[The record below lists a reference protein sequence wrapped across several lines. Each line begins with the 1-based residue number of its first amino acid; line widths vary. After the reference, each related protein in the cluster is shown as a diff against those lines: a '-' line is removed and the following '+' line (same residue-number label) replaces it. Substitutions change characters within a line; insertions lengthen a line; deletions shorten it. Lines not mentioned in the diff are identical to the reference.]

1 MEKFIEDFF
10 TRIGIGLNGYIANLS
25 SDKVREL
32 FPNYQF
38 VIENVKDTNSV
49 LKVVSNV
56 TNEPIL
62 TAHYVHKENGRIT
75 QISVQK
81 S

>member
-1 MEKFIEDFF
+1 MEKFIEDLF
-10 TRIGIGLNGYIANLS
+10 TRIGIGLNGYVANLD

-32 FPNYQF
+32 FPNYEF

-62 TAHYVHKENGRIT
+62 TAHYVHKENGCIT

>member
-10 TRIGIGLNGYIANLS
+10 TRIGIGLNGYIASLS
-25 SDKVREL
+25 SDKVKEL
-32 FPNYQF
+32 FPNYEF
-38 VIENVKDTNSV
+38 VIENVSDTNSV
-49 LKVVSNV
+49 LKIVSNV

-62 TAHYVHKENGRIT
+62 TAHYVHKENGCIT

-81 S
+81 C